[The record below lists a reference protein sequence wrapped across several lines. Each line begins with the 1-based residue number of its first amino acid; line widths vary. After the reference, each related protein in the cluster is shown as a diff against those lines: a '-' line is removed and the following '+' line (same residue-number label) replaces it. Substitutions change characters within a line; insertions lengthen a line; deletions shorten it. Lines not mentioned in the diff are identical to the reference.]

1 MEILSRPEYLQEIHK
16 HLGKQTIVVLTGQRR
31 VGKSYV
37 LLDLKEELSA
47 DPQNNVIFID
57 KEKRAWKEIK
67 TDSDLNDYIDAGI
80 DSTKTNYILI
90 DEVQEIKDFENSLR
104 DYRTEEGVEIIVTG
118 SNAET
123 LSSDLSTKLGGRHH
137 EVYVQSLCYLDFL
150 RFHSLTDSDK
160 SLQKYIEVGGL
171 PGLRLHDIDDAD
183 DVRTYCEDVL
193 NTALIKDII
202 LKHKIRNV
210 SFLYNLVRFLADNTG
225 KLISATSI
233 SKYMRGREESVST
246 DLALKYI
253 KYLCDAYI
261 VHKVERFEIRGKK
274 LLESNDK
281 YYFEDAGIRNTQT
294 MVGRDKDI
302 EKVIEN
308 IIYQQLIHNGY
319 KVQVGQLQAGEID
332 FVCTKG
338 TSRIYVQASY
348 LIASEETR
356 EREFGTLKKVK
367 DNYPK
372 YVISMT
378 PMVTRTDDDGI
389 IHLSLREFLANF
401 VSEDFPYRRN
411 TTK

>member
-37 LLDLKEELSA
+37 LLDLKKELSA

-57 KEKRAWKEIK
+57 KEKKAWKEIK

-150 RFHSLTDSDK
+150 RFHSLADSDE

-171 PGLRLHDIDDAD
+171 PGLRLHDLEDID

-338 TSRIYVQASY
+338 SSRIYVQASY

-356 EREFGTLKKVK
+356 EREFGALKKIK

-378 PMVTRTDDDGI
+378 PLVTRTDDEGI
-389 IHLSLREFLANF
+389 IHLGLREFLVRGF
-401 VSEDFPYRRN
+401 
-411 TTK
+411 

>member
-37 LLDLKEELSA
+37 LLDLKKELSA

-67 TDSDLNDYIDAGI
+67 TDSDLNDYIDARI

-104 DYRTEEGVEIIVTG
+104 DYRTEKGVEIIVTG

-150 RFHSLTDSDK
+150 RFHSLTDSDE

-261 VHKVERFEIRGKK
+261 AHKVERFEIRSKR

-348 LIASEETR
+348 LIASEDTR
-356 EREFGTLKKVK
+356 EREFGALKKIK

-378 PMVTRTDDDGI
+378 PLVTRTDDDGI
-389 IHLSLREFLANF
+389 IHLSLREFLARGF
-401 VSEDFPYRRN
+401 
-411 TTK
+411 

>member
-37 LLDLKEELSA
+37 LLNLKKELSA

-150 RFHSLTDSDK
+150 RFHSLTDSDE
-160 SLQKYIEVGGL
+160 SLRKYIEVGGL

-302 EKVIEN
+302 EKVIED

-319 KVQVGQLQAGEID
+319 KVQVGRLQAGEID

-348 LIASEETR
+348 LIASEDTG
-356 EREFGTLKKVK
+356 EREFGALKKIK

-378 PMVTRTDDDGI
+378 PLVTRTDDDGI
-389 IHLSLREFLANF
+389 IHLSLREFLA
-401 VSEDFPYRRN
+401 RGL
-411 TTK
+411 